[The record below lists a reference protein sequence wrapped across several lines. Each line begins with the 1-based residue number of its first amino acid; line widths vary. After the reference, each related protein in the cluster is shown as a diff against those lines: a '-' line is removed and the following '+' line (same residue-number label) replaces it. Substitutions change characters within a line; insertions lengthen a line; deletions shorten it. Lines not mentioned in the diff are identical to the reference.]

1 MAIRTTPSGPR
12 RQSVRTDVPT
22 LCDTAL
28 NRALLARQ
36 LLLQRHRLG
45 TVEAVALLVGLQ
57 AQAPHP
63 PYIGLWT
70 RLADFTTAHLAQAIE
85 DRSLVR
91 LAIMRSTVHL
101 VTAADCLALRP
112 LAQPALDRD
121 LRASG
126 SGARVADVPVPA
138 LAAEARAALAQRPL
152 TTKELGAALHERWPG
167 AEAGD
172 LAYAAR
178 TLLPLVQVPPR
189 GIWGVGGQTRYATA
203 ESWLGER
210 LATRPS
216 LEDMVLRYLAA
227 FGPATVKDVQT
238 WSGLTRL
245 RTVIDGLR
253 PRLRLARDT
262 NGNELF
268 DVPGAPLPAPDTPAP
283 VRFLPEFD
291 NILLSHADRNRIIST
306 RDRARIFTR
315 NGIVRATILV
325 DGFVRGTWRIDRDGA
340 TATLLIEPFTTP
352 ADADRAALAEEGARL
367 LGFAAADADRHG
379 VRFAEPVL

>member
-12 RQSVRTDVPT
+12 QQSVHTGVPV

-45 TVEAVALLVGLQ
+45 TVEAVTHLVGLQ
-57 AQAPHP
+57 AQAPNP

-70 RLADFTTAHLAQAIE
+70 RLADFTTAHLARAIE

-91 LAIMRSTVHL
+91 LAVMRSTVHL

-112 LAQPALDRD
+112 LTQPALDRD

-126 SGARVADVPVPA
+126 SAAHTADLPVPA
-138 LAAEARAALAQRPL
+138 LAEEARAALAQRPL

-167 AEAGD
+167 VEARH

-178 TLLPLVQVPPR
+178 ALLPLVQVPPR

-203 ESWLGER
+203 ESWLGEP
-210 LATRPS
+210 LAVRPS

-253 PRLRLARDT
+253 PRLRVARDT

-268 DVPGAPLPAPDTPAP
+268 DIPGAPLPAPDAPVP

-291 NILLSHADRNRIIST
+291 NILLSHADRDRIISA

-340 TATLLIEPFTTP
+340 MATLLIEPF
-352 ADADRAALAEEGARL
+352 AALAEADRAALAEEGARL
-367 LGFAAADADRHG
+367 LGFAAADADSHD
-379 VRFAEPVL
+379 VRIAAPVL